1 MLEKALQLK
10 EDLVNFVLDA
20 EGDLAVALESYAAA
34 NAAKTSANP
43 LAQRQMTIDA
53 FVCEGEV
60 GEKTPIDLFISESKL
75 SPDEQ
80 NLVNSWQ
87 RGFAGLFEILKSLS
101 DGFELMNW
109 LTAKKYIVKQP
120 DKQKLTEMERFKPG
134 EILLTRIAP
143 LNEKEWFF
151 FSPYVAMGKLGK
163 PKLAVAIGNF
173 KENYKSNLY
182 GDAPELLEEAWES
195 VARYHQEFL
204 NFFGAEKVTISGYEL
219 SKKLAEIQDKMVKD
233 RLKAAG
239 IDESKSLGELAAEAG
254 VSEAEITAAAA
265 ESGADTKEVAKMFKS
280 GSKMVLPKVELPEE
294 IKRANEVTAFSHPR
308 WGQMFVPTYTE
319 FTQILT
325 NSDWENNPQAASLV
339 RQYLQN
345 PKINY
350 FVWQQLAEEYPTQ
363 LEQLLQTILE
373 RPNLNLKQDLPGLL
387 KEYDKPL
394 EPELPESASVPVH
407 LHNLFQEAVAQLNKS
422 KSKSKGKKKK
432 SKGFQ

>member
-1 MLEKALQLK
+1 MLEKTLQIK
-10 EDLVNFVLDA
+10 ENLIDFVLDA
-20 EGDLAVALESYAAA
+20 EGDLAVALEAYAAA

-43 LAQRQMTIDA
+43 LVQRQMTIDA
-53 FVCEGEV
+53 FACEGKV
-60 GEKTPIDLFISESKL
+60 NEKTPLDLFISESEL
-75 SPDEQ
+75 ASEEA

-87 RGFAGLFEILKSLS
+87 RCFAGLFEIVNISGNS
-101 DGFELMNW
+101 FELMNW
-109 LTAKKYIVKQP
+109 LTAKKYLVKQP
-120 DKQKLTEMERFKPG
+120 DKQKLKEMERFKPG

-143 LNEKEWFF
+143 LNETEWFF

-173 KENYKSNLY
+173 KENYKINLY

-195 VARYHQEFL
+195 VATYHQEFID
-204 NFFGAEKVTISGYEL
+204 FFGAEKTTLSGYEL
-219 SKKLAEIQDKMVKD
+219 NKKLAEIQDKMVKN

-280 GSKMVLPKVELPEE
+280 GSKMMLPKVELPEE

-308 WGQMFVPTYTE
+308 WGQMFIPTYTE

-350 FVWQQLAEEYPTQ
+350 FVWEQLAEAYPTQ

-373 RPNLNLKQDLPGLL
+373 RPNFNLKQDLPSLL